1 MISVIIPTYKSPD
14 SLDLCIKSAIESQT
28 NLNEI
33 IVVVDGT
40 YNINRDVLAKYNK
53 YISILNLESNVGTCR
68 ATNLGVYNSTN
79 EKILIVNDDN
89 VFPKNWD
96 QKLENSFE
104 ENCLVTPNQIEPYD
118 SWFRQFAIVDLG
130 RTPVDFDL
138 EKFWKTSETI
148 SKDLKNNSGSTFPI
162 FICKKD
168 FLRVGG
174 FDESYPSQ
182 AGYVADWDFFLKCEL
197 SGMKM
202 IRDYNLHFYHFVS
215 VSSKSEEQKEKSEL
229 EEQLCH
235 QYFEYKWGE
244 KAQHNSITNSKM
256 ISKYYKKDN

>member
-14 SLDLCIKSAIESQT
+14 CLDLCIKSALQGQF
-28 NLNEI
+28 NVNEI

-40 YNINRDVLAKYNK
+40 YDINRIVLEKYDK
-53 YISILNLESNVGTCR
+53 DISILNLESNVGTCR
-68 ATNLGVYNSTN
+68 STNLGVYNAAN

-89 VFPKNWD
+89 VFPENWD
-96 QKLENSFE
+96 KKLENSFQ
-104 ENCLVTPNQIEPYD
+104 ENTLTTPNQIEPYS
-118 SWFRQFAIVDLG
+118 SWFRQFVIVDLG
-130 RTPVDFDL
+130 RTPIDFDL
-138 EKFWKTSETI
+138 EKFWKLSETI
-148 SKDLKNNSGSTFPI
+148 SKDIKNNEGSTFPI
-162 FICKKD
+162 FMCKKD

-202 IRDYNLHFYHFVS
+202 LRDYSVHFYHFVS
-215 VSSKSEEQKEKSEL
+215 VSSKSDEQKEKSEL

-235 QYFEYKWGE
+235 HYFEYKWGE
-244 KAQHNSITNSKM
+244 KAKHNINNNSKM
-256 ISKYYKKDN
+256 ISKYK